1 MLTFAANGRDYLG
14 VMFGNSTWTWTASG
28 RDYLGVIL
36 GNRRKA
42 LLPQDLDTNSLNI
55 MKEIFQNER
64 PEIDKIEGWGNGMG
78 GTKAVMPFSHNVN
91 PSMYDVIIYVYL
103 GLAYDMAFIHFTTK
117 QLVISRLML
126 CSVKDR

>member
-1 MLTFAANGRDYLG
+1 MT
-14 VMFGNSTWTWTASG
+14 
-28 RDYLGVIL
+28 
-36 GNRRKA
+36 

-55 MKEIFQNER
+55 MKEIFQNGRIRIVLGLICGLMEKQR
-64 PEIDKIEGWGNGMG
+64 RDWGNGLY
-78 GTKAVMPFSHNVN
+78 GTKAFMPFSHNIN
-91 PSMYDVIIYVYL
+91 PSMYDVIIYGYL